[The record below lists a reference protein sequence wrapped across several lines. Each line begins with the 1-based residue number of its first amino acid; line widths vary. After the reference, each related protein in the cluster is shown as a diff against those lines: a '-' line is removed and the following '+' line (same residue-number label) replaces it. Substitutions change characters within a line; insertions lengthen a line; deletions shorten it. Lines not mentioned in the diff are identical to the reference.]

1 MENYFEPNLTDD
13 QLRAISSIGLAHMG
27 DAVFEVLVRTWLCAH
42 GKATGRG
49 LHQAT
54 IALVRAESQAEKAER
69 ILPLLTEEEAAVFR
83 RGRNAHVKS
92 VPGHATRAQYDNNKT
107 VTSKFETAWSIMDG
121 VINDLAHELGK
132 VPAMEALLGWLYL
145 KGRRDRINALFRAMM
160 EE

>member
-92 VPGHATRAQYDNNKT
+92 VPGHATRAQYG
-107 VTSKFETAWSIMDG
+107 EATA
-121 VINDLAHELGK
+121 L
-132 VPAMEALLGWLYL
+132 EALLGWLYL

-160 EE
+160 EEKDHAIGWNLYAGGGGGAATGAAGPADR

>member
-1 MENYFEPNLTDD
+1 MENYFQPNLTDD

-42 GKATGRG
+42 GKAT
-49 LHQAT
+49 
-54 IALVRAESQAEKAER
+54 
-69 ILPLLTEEEAAVFR
+69 PLLTEEEAAVFR

-92 VPGHATRAQYDNNKT
+92 VPGHATRAQYG
-107 VTSKFETAWSIMDG
+107 EATA
-121 VINDLAHELGK
+121 L
-132 VPAMEALLGWLYL
+132 EALLGWLYL

>member
-1 MENYFEPNLTDD
+1 MENYFDITMTDD

-27 DAVFEVLVRTWLCAH
+27 DAVFEILVRTWLCAH
-42 GKATGRG
+42 GKATGKG

-83 RGRNAHVKS
+83 RGRNAQVHS
-92 VPGHATRAQYDNNKT
+92 VPPHASRAQYG
-107 VTSKFETAWSIMDG
+107 EATA
-121 VINDLAHELGK
+121 L
-132 VPAMEALLGWLYL
+132 EALLGWLWL
-145 KGRRDRINALFRAMM
+145 KGRKARINELFCTRM